1 MNLIINSLFSEP
13 PSEISCFRDITLYG
27 KTFVFDDV
35 LIKCAKGTRS
45 FYWKW
50 LKNHGA
56 HDFVSYLILEHEEE
70 SGFYISDRGG
80 NLNVDRITCEN
91 LNFIISSINS
101 YKYIK

>member
-13 PSEISCFRDITLYG
+13 PSEISCFRDVTLYG
-27 KTFVFDDV
+27 KTFIFDDV

-56 HDFVSYLILEHEEE
+56 HDFVSCLILEHEEE
-70 SGFYISDRGG
+70 PLSVEETNGLNGF
-80 NLNVDRITCEN
+80 
-91 LNFIISSINS
+91 SIVQ
-101 YKYIK
+101 